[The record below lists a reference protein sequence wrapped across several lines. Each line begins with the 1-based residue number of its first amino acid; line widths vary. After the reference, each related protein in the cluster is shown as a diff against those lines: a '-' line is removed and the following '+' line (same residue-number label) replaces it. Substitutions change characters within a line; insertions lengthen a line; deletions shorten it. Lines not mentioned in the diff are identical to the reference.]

1 MVQRP
6 SFSSS
11 EAADLLTRHFG
22 IEGRLTPLPSYGD
35 QNFEVEPEA
44 GEAVIL
50 KISGT
55 WETEAALDLQN
66 SVLIWLAER
75 EPDLPAPRVVPSTSG
90 GHVVSVADNG
100 GRDHFVRVLSYL
112 PGRTLAD
119 VRPHP
124 DELLEGLGR
133 YLGTMDRALSG
144 FSHPAARRTGYDW
157 DLARAAEV
165 MRRDMGV
172 VAGTDRGGLAEGV
185 LSAFERDALP
195 LLPGLR
201 RGVIHNDAND
211 HNVVVGPVDAGTP
224 EIAGL
229 IDFGDVMESHP
240 VCELAIAIA
249 YAMLDK
255 PDPVGAAAAVTRG
268 YHHALPLTEDEL
280 EALYALARARLGV
293 SVCISATRRAEAV
306 DNPHLAISEASA
318 WQTLERL
325 AAVPPRLARAR
336 LREACGLPPCP
347 RSVAVSEWLTANAS
361 ERGPVVRPAVT
372 HDATLIFDLS
382 VGSPDMEN
390 LDTLADAKDWS
401 ARLLGQ
407 MAETGAQLGVGRYD
421 EARMCY
427 TGDAFANS
435 GGERPERRTV
445 HLGVDLFLEAGS
457 TILAPI
463 PGTVHSF
470 RDNADPLDY
479 GPTIILEHEHD
490 GRPPF
495 YTLYGHLSRDS
506 LDGLV
511 PGAEIARGEKIGRL
525 GDLDVNGGWPPHL
538 HFQIITDMLDL
549 EGTFPGVAAP
559 SQREVWLSL
568 SPDPSLLLDLPEGSR
583 APREPTS
590 ETLREARGRL
600 LGPSLSLSYEEPLHI
615 VRGWMQHLFDAEGQA
630 YLDCVNN
637 VCHVGHSHPHV
648 VDAIRRQA
656 AVLNTN
662 TRYLHQNLTRYAE
675 RLAATLPD
683 PLEVCFFVNSGSE
696 ANELALRMAS
706 TFTGRGDVVVVDGA
720 YHGSTAACVAISPY
734 KFDGVGGS
742 GAPEHVH
749 TAVMPDDYRGPYRRE
764 DPDRS
769 NRYARHVA
777 DALAAA
783 QARAG
788 GAASFIC
795 ESFLSCGGQIE
806 LPPGYLEEAFRHARD
821 AGTVCIADEVQ
832 VGFGRVGSH
841 FWGFETQGVVPDIVT
856 MGKPIGNAHP
866 MGAVVTTREIAEA
879 FGGGMEY
886 FNTFGGN
893 PVSCAAGLAVLDVI
907 ETEGLQQHALRVGEY
922 LRTGLTELQVRHP
935 VIGDIRGRGLFMGIE
950 FVRDPEAREPAADVA
965 AYVVGRMRDHGILL
979 SADGLDHN
987 VIKIKPP
994 LPFSDTD
1001 ADRVVETLDRVLA
1014 EDPVAAERAGG

>member
-1 MVQRP
+1 M
-6 SFSSS
+6 
-11 EAADLLTRHFG
+11 
-22 IEGRLTPLPSYGD
+22 
-35 QNFEVEPEA
+35 

-50 KISGT
+50 KISGSE
-55 WETEAALDLQN
+55 ETEAQLDLQN
-66 SVLIWLAER
+66 SVLILLAEH
-75 EPDLPAPRVVPSTSG
+75 EPDIPAPRVVPATSG
-90 GHVVSVADNG
+90 EHVVTAPDEG

-112 PGRTLAD
+112 PGRTLAFT
-119 VRPHP
+119 RPHP
-124 DELLEGLGR
+124 DALLEGLGR
-133 YLGTMDRALSG
+133 LLGKMDRALSG

-157 DLARAAEV
+157 DLAHAAEV
-165 MRRDMGV
+165 MRRDVGAV
-172 VAGTDRGGLAEGV
+172 FDAPRRHLIRDVF
-185 LSAFERDALP
+185 SALERDALP
-195 LLPGLR
+195 LLPHLP
-201 RGVIHNDAND
+201 RGVIHGDANE
-211 HNVVVGPVDAGTP
+211 HNVVVGHVGAGTP

-255 PDPVGAAAAVTRG
+255 PDPVGAAASVTRG
-268 YHHALPLTEDEL
+268 FHDALPLTEDEL
-280 EALYALARARLGV
+280 DALYALARARLGV
-293 SVCISATRRAEAV
+293 SVCISATRQAEAA

-361 ERGPVVRPAVT
+361 EGGPVVRPPVT
-372 HDATLIFDLS
+372 GDATVIFDLS
-382 VGSPDMEN
+382 VGSADLESPE
-390 LDTLADAKDWS
+390 TLADAEVWS
-401 ARLLGQ
+401 ARLFGR
-407 MAETGAQLGVGRYD
+407 MAEVGAQVGVGRYD
-421 EARMCY
+421 EARLCY

-435 GGERPERRTV
+435 GGERPEQRTV
-445 HLGVDLFLEAGS
+445 HLGVDLFLKEGS
-457 TILAPI
+457 AILAPI
-463 PGTVHSF
+463 PGRVHSF
-470 RDNADPLDY
+470 HDNADPLDY
-479 GPTIILEHEHD
+479 GPTIILEHEPD
-490 GRPPF
+490 GGPLF

-511 PGAEIARGEKIGRL
+511 RGADIARGQEIARL

-568 SPDPSLLLDLPEGSR
+568 SPDPSLLLDLPEGLR

-590 ETLREARGRL
+590 EALREARDRL
-600 LGPSLSLSYEEPLHI
+600 LGPSLSLSYEDPLHI
-615 VRGWMQHLFDAEGQA
+615 VRGWKQHLFDAEGQA

-662 TRYLHQNLTRYAE
+662 TRYLHQNLTQYAA
-675 RLAATLPD
+675 RLVATLPD

-696 ANELALRMAS
+696 ANELALRMAN
-706 TFTGRGDVVVVDGA
+706 TFTGRGDAVVVGGG
-720 YHGSTAACVAISPY
+720 YHGNTAACIAISPY
-734 KFDGVGGS
+734 KFDGKGGS
-742 GAPEHVH
+742 GAPEYVH

-769 NRYARHVA
+769 SRYARHVA
-777 DALAAA
+777 DALAEA
-783 QARAG
+783 QERAG
-788 GAASFIC
+788 GAAAFIC
-795 ESFLSCGGQIE
+795 ESFLGCGGQIE
-806 LPPGYLEEAFRHARD
+806 LPPGYLEEAFEHARD
-821 AGTVCIADEVQ
+821 AGAVCIADEVH

-841 FWGFETQGVVPDIVT
+841 FWGFETHGVVPDIVT
-856 MGKPIGNAHP
+856 MGKPMGNGHP
-866 MGAVVTTREIAEA
+866 IGAVVTTREIAKA
-879 FGGGMEY
+879 FDGGMEY

-907 ETEGLQQHALRVGEY
+907 EAEGLQQNALRVGEH
-922 LRTGLTELQVRHP
+922 LKTGLTELQVRHP
-935 VIGDIRGRGLFMGIE
+935 MIGDVRGRGLFLGIE
-950 FVRDPEAREPAADVA
+950 FVNDPDTREPAADVA
-965 AYVVGRMRDHGILL
+965 VYVVGRMRDHGILL
-979 SADGLDHN
+979 STDGPDRN

-994 LPFSDTD
+994 LPFSKAD
-1001 ADRVVETLDRVLA
+1001 ANRVVETLDRVLQ
-1014 EDPVAAERAGG
+1014 EDPVSVKRAGG